1 MFDAQ
6 VHEFYFINVRISV
19 SYRGSWSEGDYF
31 LSLKLDLSFKIN
43 NILLNNSFL
52 INY

>member
-19 SYRGSWSEGDYF
+19 SYRTHQDHGLREIISYH
-31 LSLKLDLSFKIN
+31 
-43 NILLNNSFL
+43 
-52 INY
+52 